1 MPKQKLTKRF
11 VEAIR
16 PGPADLFAWDSEV
29 RGFGV
34 RVKPSG
40 RRSYIVQYRTAGN
53 LSRRLTI
60 GPHGVFAPETAR
72 ARARDLL
79 QAARHGADP
88 AAERAEARK
97 ALTVADLAER
107 FMTIHAVPKKKPGSV
122 RTDASN
128 LRNHVLPALGNRKI
142 ADVTRADIT
151 RLHHGMADTPGA
163 ANRTL
168 ALLSKMFN
176 LAEKWGLRPDGT
188 NPCRHVERNPER
200 KMQRFLSA
208 EEMGRL
214 GAALAEA
221 ERTQTEA
228 PSVVAAI
235 RLLCLTGCRAGE
247 ILTLRWEHVDFA
259 GRRLNLADSKTG
271 PKTVHLNAPALAVLA
286 GIERRPD
293 NPFVLASRGQSH
305 IQNLRRSWLALRK
318 AGGLDGLR
326 LHDLRH
332 SYASVGAAGGLSL
345 PMIGALLGHT
355 QPATTARY
363 AHLAADP
370 LKQATDLIGQ
380 RIAAAMAGKSA
391 EVVPLA
397 PAAASA

>member
-1 MPKQKLTKRF
+1 MQKPIQKLTKRF

-16 PGPADLFAWDSEV
+16 PGAADIFAWDNEV
-29 RGFGV
+29 KGFGV
-34 RVKPSG
+34 RVKLSG

-60 GPHGVFAPETAR
+60 GAHGVFTPETAR
-72 ARARDLL
+72 DRARDLL
-79 QAARHGADP
+79 QAARKGADP

-97 ALTVADLAER
+97 ALSIAELAER
-107 FMTIHAVPKKKPGSV
+107 YMAVHAVPKKKASSV
-122 RTDASN
+122 RTDAIN
-128 LRNHVLPALGNRKI
+128 LRLHVLPALGNRKT

-151 RLHHGMADTPGA
+151 RLHHAMAATPGA

-168 ALLSKMFN
+168 QLLSKMFN
-176 LAEKWGLRPDGT
+176 LAERWGLRSDGT
-188 NPCRHVERNPER
+188 NPCRHVERNRER

-208 EEMGRL
+208 DEMGRL

-221 ERTQTEA
+221 ERTQTH
-228 PSVVAAI
+228 PSAVVAAI
-235 RLLCLTGCRAGE
+235 RLLCFTGCRAGE
-247 ILTLRWEHVDFA
+247 ILTLRWEHVDFE

-271 PKTVHLNAPALAVLA
+271 AKTIHLNAPALEVLA
-286 GIERRPD
+286 GIEQRPD
-293 NPFVLASRGQSH
+293 NPFVLASRGQSYY
-305 IQNLRRSWLALRK
+305 QNLRRSWLALRK
-318 AGGLDGLR
+318 AVRLDGVR

-332 SYASVGAAGGLSL
+332 SFASVGAAGGLSL

-380 RIAAAMAGKSA
+380 RIAAAMKGVGGA
-391 EVVPLA
+391 EVVSLRQG
-397 PAAASA
+397 